1 MKIIYIYTV
10 DTVKYINGEVI
21 NKSPIPFASKTE
33 YNSGKTTSCL
43 GFCHLNLKR
52 LIPLNNDYSLK
63 NDYYTIGLTNSKTLG
78 PNGGV
83 FIYYIMKIEDIIT
96 YATAYER
103 FPEWR
108 ADNYR
113 TPEERPI
120 PIRPIVEN
128 EPLKD
133 IKSRMLYIIDEND
146 EVIYSFPYKH
156 TKEDRKS
163 THNEIKTKITEK
175 TKIYLRIDAYDY
187 EFIKNERKLEAK
199 NFINQEENNFS
210 IIYEYIPN
218 SHHNEVDIAFKDV
231 RVRKASYPSDIKVTP
246 IKRRN
251 GDRLFVSYSNFKF
264 FRKTL
269 SSENGFYQSHFE
281 INEEIMKIIRKNII
295 KYVNTPYMES
305 VKEKT
310 PRGKEPRRANIN
322 PLIITGEDA
331 SELLELITPEF
342 N

>member
-10 DTVKYINGEVI
+10 DTVKYKNGEVI
-21 NKSPIPFASKTE
+21 NESSIPFASKTK
-33 YNSGKTTSCL
+33 YNSGKATSCL
-43 GFCHLNLKR
+43 GFCHLKLKR
-52 LIPLNNDYSLK
+52 LIPLSDDYQLK
-63 NDYYTIGLTNSKTLG
+63 NDYYIIGLTNSKTLG

-96 YATAYER
+96 YATAYKR

-113 TPEERPI
+113 TPEKRPI

-133 IKSRMLYIIDEND
+133 IKSGMLYIIDKND
-146 EVIYSFPYKH
+146 EVIYSFPYRH
-156 TKEDRKS
+156 TKEDRKN
-163 THNEIKTKITEK
+163 THNEIKSKITEK
-175 TKIYLRIDAYDY
+175 TKICLRIDDYDY

-199 NFINQEENNFS
+199 NFINQEGNNFS
-210 IIYEYIPN
+210 IIYEYISN
-218 SHHNEVDIAFKDV
+218 SHHNEVDIAFNDV
-231 RVRKASYPSDIKVTP
+231 RVRKASYPSKVEVAS

-251 GDRLFVSYSNFKF
+251 GDRLFISYSNFKF
-264 FRKTL
+264 FGKTL
-269 SSENGFYQSHFE
+269 SSENGFCQSPFE
-281 INEEIMKIIRKNII
+281 INEDIMKIIRKSIVN
-295 KYVNTPYMES
+295 YVDTSYIES

-310 PRGKEPRRANIN
+310 PRGNNPRQANIN
-322 PLIITGEDA
+322 PLIIYGENA
-331 SELLELITPEF
+331 SELLELVAPEF